1 MCLMSGFEYEQ
12 SNGESNFEIPTIRV
26 HRRQLSGSQI
36 LKENA
41 RIKSLQLE
49 IYLEQETFPD
59 EEINLSYRSNQMTN
73 ITTSQPHQ
81 SAHHKRHSSKNSYAL
96 WSTTAR
102 SN

>member
-1 MCLMSGFEYEQ
+1 MSGFEYEQ

-59 EEINLSYRSNQMTN
+59 EEIKLSYRSNQMTN
-73 ITTSQPHQ
+73 ITTAPKCTPQT
-81 SAHHKRHSSKNSYAL
+81 AL
-96 WSTTAR
+96 QQEFLRIVINHGTL
-102 SN
+102 